1 MSLAKALNS
10 LKFDKRLTEINL
22 KKGHVTK
29 EEMDQHLQSLP
40 DVGQNIDLVKLGRES
55 QDMNET
61 H

>member
-22 KKGHVTK
+22 KKGHLTQ
-29 EEMDQHLQSLP
+29 EEMNQHLQSLP
-40 DVGQNIDLVKLGRES
+40 DVGQNIDLVKLGREAH
-55 QDMNET
+55 DTNET